1 MPACL
6 KTKKYSMA
14 ELFKAAE
21 AVHGCK
27 ICNMRFWTTSNG
39 FGRLSYEDSDG
50 KMHWGNP
57 DDDPVAMAR
66 SMTGLNVKSAVF
78 HKYDFDNVL
87 EIVYE
92 EDKAEKLGTEAI
104 MMEPAAFED
113 ELMKLWNAQ
122 RELTDRIGGLLDVCG
137 FSSEEY
143 VDWLNDYCLG
153 ENGQIERLVDMYKEK
168 YERSESK

>member
-1 MPACL
+1 MSL

-14 ELFKAAE
+14 ELVEAAE
-21 AVHGCK
+21 AVCGGK
-27 ICNMRFWTTSNG
+27 IRDVRFWTTSNG
-39 FGRLSYEDSDG
+39 FGRLSYEDSKG
-50 KMHWGNP
+50 KIHWGNP
-57 DDDPVAMAR
+57 DDDPVAVAG

-92 EDKAEKLGTEAI
+92 EAADKPITEAI

-122 RELTDRIGGLLDVCG
+122 QELTTRIGGLLDVCG

-153 ENGQIERLVDMYKEK
+153 EDGQIDRLVGEYRKKYDKEAEK
-168 YERSESK
+168 CR

>member
-1 MPACL
+1 MSL

-14 ELFKAAE
+14 ELIGAAE
-21 AVHGCK
+21 AVCGGL
-27 ICNMRFWTTSNG
+27 IRDVRFWTTSNG
-39 FGRLSYEDSDG
+39 FGRLSYEDSNG
-50 KMHWGNP
+50 KIHWGNP

-92 EDKAEKLGTEAI
+92 EDKVDKPRTEAI

-153 ENGQIERLVDMYKEK
+153 ENGQIDRLIEMYKEK
-168 YERSESK
+168 YNGNSN